1 MINAVFDSSV
11 LIAAF
16 LTPKG
21 LSRSLIQ
28 RAQVGQFKLSISQEI
43 VAETRQKLI
52 KSNKLR
58 ERYRYADEEVAYF
71 INGLRTLSIV
81 VQDLPAIQ
89 VVRDSSDDIIMA
101 TAIKAEADYLVTRD
115 EDLLALG
122 TYESIQIVLPEQFLT
137 ELNIRETP

>member
-101 TAIKAEADYLVTRD
+101 TAIKAEADYLLMLRSRG
-115 EDLLALG
+115 LAKRLDPVARNDH
-122 TYESIQIVLPEQFLT
+122 SPVLSSRT
-137 ELNIRETP
+137 GSGIS